1 MVKQG
6 ISTGSSGG
14 AGEVFTWEYSS
25 GMIKVWTIQEVKN
38 PDSEMLEQHIED
50 CNLLLWEYIKDNKL
64 FGLTMEDYKKMQ
76 NIISDIIYCLIKL
89 WKI

>member
-1 MVKQG
+1 
-6 ISTGSSGG
+6 
-14 AGEVFTWEYSS
+14 
-25 GMIKVWTIQEVKN
+25 MIKVWTIQEVKN
-38 PDSEMLEQHIED
+38 PDTAMLEQHIED

>member
-1 MVKQG
+1 
-6 ISTGSSGG
+6 
-14 AGEVFTWEYSS
+14 
-25 GMIKVWTIQEVKN
+25 MIKVWTIQEVKN